1 MSISIPQPGLQ
12 AQTRLVMRGLLLPCL
27 VIASSAEAAATK
39 NSWRSVDIGDVA
51 SI

>member
-1 MSISIPQPGLQ
+1 MSIPIPQPGLQ
-12 AQTRLVMRGLLLPCL
+12 VQIRLVMSGLLSPCL

-39 NSWRSVDIGDVA
+39 NSWRSVDVGDVA